1 MEEEDESEPVLLR
14 LQCLGTHGDTCRHVH
29 THAHTCRSHLV
40 SSLNMVLRVQ
50 GPHFEDC
57 WGQGS

>member
-1 MEEEDESEPVLLR
+1 MSQN
-14 LQCLGTHGDTCRHVH
+14 QCCSDSSAWAHTETRADTCTRM
-29 THAHTCRSHLV
+29 HTCRSHLV